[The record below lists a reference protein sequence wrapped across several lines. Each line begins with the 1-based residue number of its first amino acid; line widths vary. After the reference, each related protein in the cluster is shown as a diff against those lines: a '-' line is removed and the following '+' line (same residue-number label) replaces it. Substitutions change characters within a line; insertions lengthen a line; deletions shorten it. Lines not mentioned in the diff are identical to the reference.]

1 LLSHGDCGAIFCL
14 YQSKWSSISN
24 YVAMRVNVFAKLA
37 RLVPSEIFETY
48 MRNMPSYKKFDSFI
62 HSFARSFI
70 LFACS
75 NLFHVWSWQA
85 AWKYPDEKV
94 RKDGCIW
101 RFRHLFY
108 CYYFRRAVLPTRMGS
123 CQVPNFWEITLFL
136 KYFKICIICIFIQFC
151 IISIFLA
158 ALIK

>member
-1 LLSHGDCGAIFCL
+1 
-14 YQSKWSSISN
+14 
-24 YVAMRVNVFAKLA
+24 MRVNVFAKLA
-37 RLVPSEIFETY
+37 RFVPSEIFETY
-48 MRNMPSYKKFDSFI
+48 TRNMPSYKKFDSFI

-85 AWKYPDEKV
+85 VQKYPDEKV

-108 CYYFRRAVLPTRMGS
+108 CYYFRWARMYSPTRT
-123 CQVPNFWEITLFL
+123 CQTPNFWEITLFL
-136 KYFKICIICIFIQFC
+136 KYFKTCVIYTCVQFC
-151 IISIFLA
+151 IILIFLA
-158 ALIK
+158 ALIKQFILH